1 MHDGPVTKDQ
11 DNGLL
16 AAVVGVAAGLDLE
29 ATLLRIVRSA
39 VELTSATYGALGV
52 LGPDR
57 QVVQF
62 LTVGLDEQQVA
73 EVGPFPQG
81 KGILGLLIEHPVPIR
96 LDDLSEHPASVGFPL
111 GHPPMKTFLGVPVHV
126 RNEVFGNLYLTEKR
140 NGEGFTADDERMVIA
155 LAAAAAVAIEN
166 GRLYESSRRREEW
179 QQAVAAIAT
188 SILSTNDG
196 EGVLPLIAE
205 RARTISGADAC
216 VIALPDSRGVLVAE
230 VVDEDDANRVSS
242 SEEPQR
248 SVHRQRARPERSAAF
263 SDLAAGWIGREIP
276 ENSLLHESM
285 KHGQTFRQS
294 KATIYLD
301 HARNFGSVVAVPMRS
316 EDRSIGVL
324 ALVWDIDVQSP
335 NRDALEFVES
345 FAAQAAVTLVL
356 AEAQREHEKLAL
368 YEDRDR
374 IARDLH
380 DLVIQRLFATGMSLQ
395 GTSRVGAMDPAVE
408 ERISKAVDEL
418 DETIR
423 EIRQTIFAL
432 HEPSSGPASGV
443 RGRVLREATQSAALL
458 GFEPS
463 VRFVGPVDSVVS
475 NQLAE
480 HLIAALREALS
491 NAMKHAQAQRIDILV
506 EVDRVSVTLL
516 VTDNGIGIDR
526 EGPMRRSGVANLSA
540 RAQELGGSC
549 QIQRVA
555 MAGGTRLA
563 WRVPLD

>member
-324 ALVWDIDVQSP
+324 ALIWDIDVQSP

-345 FAAQAAVTLVL
+345 FAAQAAVTLAL

>member
-1 MHDGPVTKDQ
+1 MTKDQ

-324 ALVWDIDVQSP
+324 ALIWDIDVQSP

-345 FAAQAAVTLVL
+345 FAAQAAVTLAL